1 MTDEPEILTR
11 VDKGVGLLTL
21 NRPRAINSL
30 TQSMV
35 DTMAVVLAEW
45 AHDDGIRTVVLD
57 GAGERGLCAGGDVVA
72 LYHSARRSG
81 NTPSRT
87 SPSWTAS

>member
-45 AHDDGIRTVVLD
+45 AHDDGIRAVVLD
-57 GAGERGLCAGGDVVA
+57 GAGERGLCAGGDVIA
-72 LYHSARRSG
+72 
-81 NTPSRT
+81 
-87 SPSWTAS
+87 